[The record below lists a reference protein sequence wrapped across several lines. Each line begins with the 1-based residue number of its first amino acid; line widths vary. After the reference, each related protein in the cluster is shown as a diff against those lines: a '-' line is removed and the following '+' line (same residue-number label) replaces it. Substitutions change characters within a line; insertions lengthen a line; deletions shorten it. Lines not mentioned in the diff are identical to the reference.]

1 MKHIIREVAPD
12 CADLSY
18 YFDNDGLTEKGGD
31 YCYNLFI
38 ISNDGFNRF
47 HGFNIDEYKRVM
59 ERAEGVLNG
68 FDDVEHPNGC
78 FNWNVYTSYKSVML
92 DYSIDYTPRR
102 CHQLKEWAK
111 TADCDKPESIA
122 AFLTI
127 TTGKR
132 WDVQGVHGYCQG
144 DYVQIVY
151 CTEHYDDVR
160 PYGEVWLG
168 CAKEFYIIDV
178 DENGEEGDS
187 VGGYIVADCEAR
199 DDEDYKRI
207 ICGWEGLEP
216 EETRLEMIDGQQTYT
231 KYSYRAC

>member
-1 MKHIIREVAPD
+1 MKHIIREVSPE
-12 CADLSY
+12 CADLSF

-38 ISNDGFNRF
+38 ISNDGWNHFN
-47 HGFNIDEYKRVM
+47 GFNTDEYKRVC
-59 ERAEGVLNG
+59 EKAESVLDG
-68 FDDVEHPNGC
+68 FNDVSEHDTHYYAN
-78 FNWNVYTSYKSVML
+78 YKEVMIYNQL
-92 DYSIDYTPRR
+92 DYTTRR

-111 TADCDKPESIA
+111 TAEYDDPESIA
-122 AFLTI
+122 GFLTI

-178 DENGEEGDS
+178 DDDGEEGDS
-187 VGGYIVADCEAR
+187 VGGYIVADCESR

-231 KYSYRAC
+231 KYIYRAC

>member
-38 ISNDGFNRF
+38 ISRDWGRISGFNA
-47 HGFNIDEYKRVM
+47 DEYKRVM
-59 ERAEGVLNG
+59 EQAESVLDG
-68 FDDVEHPNGC
+68 FNDVEDGLTD
-78 FNWNVYTSYKSVML
+78 YDGKKYSYKSIMAENSL
-92 DYSIDYTPRR
+92 DYTPRR

-111 TADCDKPESIA
+111 TADCDKPESIS

-178 DENGEEGDS
+178 DDNGEEGDS
-187 VGGYIVADCEAR
+187 VGGYIVADCQAW
-199 DDEDYKRI
+199 DDADYKRI
-207 ICGWEGLEP
+207 VCEWEGLDP
-216 EETRLEMIDGQQTYT
+216 EETRLEMIDGSHTYT
-231 KYSYRAC
+231 KYTYRAC